1 MKKFVAVISIL
12 ALLFCLVSGFAE
24 GIDLESM
31 DTQELIDLQA
41 EIQKLLAER
50 DPLNN
55 ALLYPGKYLVGE
67 DIEPGSYFIQ
77 SVDSSEYSDLCVQ
90 INDSNTG
97 EKLEFQAIRDNKM
110 AQFRLEDGQI
120 VEIFNAVGALIKH

>member
-1 MKKFVAVISIL
+1 MKKFVVVISIL
-12 ALLFCLVSGFAE
+12 ALLFCLVFAFAE

-41 EIQKLLAER
+41 EIQKLLAEK

-90 INDSNTG
+90 INDGDTG